1 MEIKYTF
8 VNGEE
13 TSISVYG
20 DFEEIILELDR
31 DLKSNNRKETR
42 KHESLSLLDSDKQS
56 IATNTDVYSQT
67 LKNLDKDK
75 LYDAIAKLKPQEQE
89 LLRNL
94 YLSDKPMTQGQYA
107 NISNIKEKSVQEKS
121 RRIRKKL
128 NKLIYEETKDNFRG

>member
-1 MEIKYTF
+1 MEIKYKF

-13 TSISVYG
+13 TSIEVYG
-20 DFEEIILELDR
+20 DFKEIILELDR
-31 DLKSNNRKETR
+31 DLKNNNRKETR
-42 KHESLSLLDSDKQS
+42 RHESLSLLDSDKQS

-75 LYDAIAKLKPQEQE
+75 LYDVIAKLKPQEQE

-128 NKLIYEETKDNFRG
+128 KKLIYEETKDNFRG

>member
-13 TSISVYG
+13 TSVEVYD
-20 DFEEIILELDR
+20 DFEEIILDLDS
-31 DLKSNNRKETR
+31 DLKNNNRKETR
-42 KHESLSLLDSDKQS
+42 RHESLNLLDSDKQS

-75 LYDAIAKLKPQEQE
+75 LYAAIAKLKPQEQE

-94 YLSDKPMTQGQYA
+94 YLSDKPMTQKRCADILGITENA
-107 NISNIKEKSVQEKS
+107 VRKRLAKIRLKLKKS
-121 RRIRKKL
+121 L
-128 NKLIYEETKDNFRG
+128 

>member
-13 TSISVYG
+13 TSIEVYG

-31 DLKSNNRKETR
+31 DLKNNNRKETR
-42 KHESLSLLDSDKQS
+42 RHESLSLLDSDKRS
-56 IATNTDVYSQT
+56 IAINTDVYSQT

-94 YLSDKPMTQGQYA
+94 YLSDKLMTQKQYA
-107 NISNIKEKSVQEKS
+107 DILEITENAVRKRLAKIRIKL
-121 RRIRKKL
+121 KKL
-128 NKLIYEETKDNFRG
+128 I